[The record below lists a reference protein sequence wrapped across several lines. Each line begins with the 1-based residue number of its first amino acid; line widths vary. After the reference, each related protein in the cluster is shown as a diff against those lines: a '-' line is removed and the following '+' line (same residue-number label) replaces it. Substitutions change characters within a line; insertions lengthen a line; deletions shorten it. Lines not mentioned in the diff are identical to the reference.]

1 MSRPTNKPKPV
12 HLGRLDEATKP
23 ACITGRGEVTVDL
36 DAVTCPR
43 CSKSDTMTRILMRRK
58 HGEVER

>member
-1 MSRPTNKPKPV
+1 M
-12 HLGRLDEATKP
+12 KP

-43 CSKSDTMTRILMRRK
+43 CGKSGTMTRILMRRK